1 MPQAIVKGRLIR
13 VPYGHK
19 LPKPKKK
26 TTKISD
32 SALQSPSE
40 EDWKYQPVLLDG
52 EKMITCRATRV
63 AKKQGKDTYEI
74 DETPYGKINV
84 VNDDLTWRIN
94 PIRGAHHSGRLFLT
108 DKRLLHVVKQGWDQ
122 WAKYTVDFDRPLSTI
137 QTASVEA
144 GDGFRRRIVFPGKR
158 LTVQYYKGDVDMFG
172 DTILAQRGGAPIDE
186 QNEISKERELRKK
199 RERLEFKI
207 EKLKLEESI
216 LRKQNKPK
224 PAEQKQIERK
234 QIEHE
239 LEELK
244 LKVIKLEE
252 RRPARKLFRR
262 QLAPRPFALE
272 KRELKQRGLLA
283 VAGRREAF
291 LERSPEK
298 RRFHIAR
305 GEVNEFLKEIKRR
318 AGIE

>member
-1 MPQAIVKGRLIR
+1 MPQAIVKGKFVR
-13 VPYGHK
+13 VPSGHK

-32 SALQSPSE
+32 SAIQSPSE
-40 EDWKYQPVLLDG
+40 GDWKYQPVLLDG
-52 EKMITCRATRV
+52 EKIITCRATRV
-63 AKKQGKDTYEI
+63 AKKSSKETYEI
-74 DETPYGKINV
+74 DETPHGKINV
-84 VNDDLTWRIN
+84 INDDLIWRIN

-108 DKRLLHVVKQGWDQ
+108 NKRLLHVVKQGWDR
-122 WAKYTVDFDRPLSTI
+122 WAKYTIDFDRPLSAI

-144 GDGFRRRIVFPGKR
+144 GDGFMRKIKFPGKR

-172 DTILAQRGGAPIDE
+172 DTILAQRGGTPVDE

-199 RERLEFKI
+199 RERLELELENLKSKESKADQNKLAQKI
-207 EKLKLEESI
+207 EEREKEIELLKQKEIKLKT
-216 LRKQNKPK
+216 
-224 PAEQKQIERK
+224 
-234 QIEHE
+234 
-239 LEELK
+239 
-244 LKVIKLEE
+244 
-252 RRPARKLFRR
+252 RRPETT
-262 QLAPRPFALE
+262 LE
-272 KRELKQRGLLA
+272 KRELEQRGLLA

-318 AGIE
+318 AEIE